1 MQELIKQEEL
11 LKNIVEQVMVLSR
24 HKASKIRVKIGALTN
39 ITENMII
46 NFFNIAVNSQQITGG
61 VKLEIEKIPV
71 RLECNVCH
79 KIVNAQQEG
88 YVCPECKSEDLRI
101 ISGEEFR
108 IEEIE

>member
-11 LKNIVEQVMVLSR
+11 LKNIVEQVINLNK
-24 HKASKIRVKIGALTN
+24 HNASKIRVKIGALTN
-39 ITENMII
+39 VTENMII

-71 RLECNVCH
+71 RLQCNVCH
-79 KIVNAQQEG
+79 KIVSAQKDG
-88 YVCPECKSEDLRI
+88 YICPECQSEDLMI
-101 ISGEEFR
+101 ISGEEFF